1 MIMRWSWDRV
11 CLNLNFRL
19 LQVVNLTTS
28 FLTAT
33 TQRMLLTS
41 SQILMNLLE
50 SMVCQA
56 IDSDMEIIKA
66 SPITTIITPSILN
79 NFIQMQIKLTDMM
92 RLWVASTAAW
102 RKITII
108 ITWGE
113 ETSLTLDQPVPKVL
127 TKGDLSCLLRC
138 LALET
143 IHWEE
148 FHQCL

>member
-28 FLTAT
+28 FLTAI

-50 SMVCQA
+50 SMVYQA
-56 IDSDMEIIKA
+56 IESDMQIIKA
-66 SPITTIITPSILN
+66 SPITTIITPSIHN
-79 NFIQMQIKLTDMM
+79 NFIQMQITLTDMM

-108 ITWGE
+108 ITTGE
-113 ETSLTLDQPVPKVL
+113 ETSLTLEQPVPKVL
-127 TKGDLSCLLRC
+127 TIGDLSCLLRC

-143 IHWEE
+143 IHWEG
-148 FHQCL
+148 FHQCQ